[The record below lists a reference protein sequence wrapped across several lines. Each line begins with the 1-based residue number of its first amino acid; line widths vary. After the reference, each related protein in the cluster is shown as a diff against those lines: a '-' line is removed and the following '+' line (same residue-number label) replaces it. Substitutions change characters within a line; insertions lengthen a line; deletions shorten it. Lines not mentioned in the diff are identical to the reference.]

1 MPFRILLALSL
12 VFLSACAPHPAVPRA
27 EVPRVEV
34 PIEAEP
40 LPPEIKPLTMEQEEQ
55 VAG

>member
-1 MPFRILLALSL
+1 MPFRIVFALCI
-12 VFLSACAPHPAVPRA
+12 VFLSACTPRSAPPRV

>member
-1 MPFRILLALSL
+1 MPLRILLALCL
-12 VFLSACAPHPAVPRA
+12 LFVSACASRPALPPA
-27 EVPRVEV
+27 DVPRVEV
-34 PIEAEP
+34 PVEAEP

>member
-1 MPFRILLALSL
+1 MPFRIVFALFL
-12 VFLSACAPHPAVPRA
+12 VFLSACAPRPAVPRA
-27 EVPRVEV
+27 ELPRAEV
-34 PIEAEP
+34 PVEAEP